1 MCSRCCNSVIMSS
14 RVSKVRE
21 VEKEPTTSKVVVVG
35 FTALSPHYCNWDG
48 LPMALL
54 VHLRELGLGGA
65 ADRAPVRGFALGGEP
80 AHLADEVLLRLGL
93 TTLQCLQS

>member
-21 VEKEPTTSKVVVVG
+21 VEKEPTMFKERVVG
-35 FTALSPHYCNWDG
+35 FTTLYSHYCNWDG

-54 VHLRELGLGGA
+54 VYLRELGLGGA